1 MNDIVP
7 ISDLQS
13 QAKKYVEIA
22 KSGRERIIIT
32 QRGRPAAVL
41 MGYDDYR
48 EFLELTATF
57 IEQADPE
64 ALEMLRIGMRQS
76 RDGQRVELD
85 EVLKRL
91 EKRRRSA

>member
-1 MNDIVP
+1 MDDIIP

-13 QAKKYVEIA
+13 QAKKYVEVA
-22 KSGRERIIIT
+22 KSGKDRIIIT

-41 MGYDDYR
+41 MGYDEYR

-64 ALEMLRIGMRQS
+64 ALEMPRIGMRQS
-76 RDGQRVELD
+76 QEGKTVELD
-85 EVLKRL
+85 EVLKKL
-91 EKRRRSA
+91 ERRRRSA

>member
-1 MNDIVP
+1 MDDIIP

-13 QAKKYVEIA
+13 QAKKYVEVA
-22 KSGRERIIIT
+22 KSGKDRIIIT

-41 MGYDDYR
+41 MGYDKYR

-57 IEQADPE
+57 IEKADPE

-76 RDGQRVELD
+76 QEGKTVELD
-85 EVLKRL
+85 EVLKKL
-91 EKRRRSA
+91 ERRRRSA

>member
-1 MNDIVP
+1 MNDIIP

-22 KSGRERIIIT
+22 KSGRERLIIT

-41 MGYDDYR
+41 MGYDEYR

-57 IEQADPE
+57 IEKADPE

-76 RDGQRVELD
+76 RDGQTVELD
-85 EVLKRL
+85 EVLKKL
-91 EKRRRSA
+91 DYRRRTA